1 MSTETPILPSLS
13 EAFTSQRWPK
23 SAEMR
28 WLEQYDWAEIPYTSR
43 LFSRVVIFRVKGG
56 GPLHALELSPN
67 ESAESA
73 MLRWAVASKVLTLV

>member
-13 EAFTSQRWPK
+13 EAFASQRGPK

-28 WLEQYDWAEIPYTSR
+28 WLERYDWAEIPYASQ

-56 GPLHALELSPN
+56 GPLHALELNSD